1 MKKNT
6 LNKKNLLILIV
17 IIAIVA
23 VIGIIIN
30 ANSKGTPK
38 ELKEVSD
45 YVKNNYLNEA
55 TLSLIQSGVDNAQN
69 KMSTAIISIKRDN
82 GSKLKKISE
91 QDVAKRYKELFDEDL
106 KIEEPS
112 FMLPNGYAYNYD
124 DKTFDLFVEV
134 GEELTEDDL
143 KIDAIPEQQTGTF
156 KVITSC
162 TKVKKNEY
170 EVCFEERKV
179 KNASEFLSYAME
191 HQELGWDT
199 AKLDEMTQKEE
210 NTEDTEYLQNLI
222 NDGNMSELTTVNKS
236 GKITVKKDKNN
247 YSIEKYEAN

>member
-55 TLSLIQSGVDNAQN
+55 TLSLIQSGVDNAQD
-69 KMSTAIISIKRDN
+69 KMNTAIISINRYN

-91 QDVAKRYKELFDEDL
+91 HDVSKKYKELFDEDL
-106 KIEEPS
+106 KIEEPY
-112 FMLPNGYAYNYD
+112 GYAYNYD

-222 NDGNMSELTTVNKS
+222 NDGNMSELTTVNRT

>member
-1 MKKNT
+1 MKKQAKQNR
-6 LNKKNLLILIV
+6 ILIAV
-17 IIAIVA
+17 IIIVL
-23 VIGIIIN
+23 IIIVTVI
-30 ANSKGTPK
+30 AINSNNKGK
-38 ELKEVSD
+38 NDLAKVEE
-45 YVKNNYLNEA
+45 YVGNNYLKNEI
-55 TLSLIQSGVDNAQN
+55 LNSLENGKTSQD
-69 KMSTAIISIKRDN
+69 KMNTAIISINRDN

-134 GEELTEDDL
+134 GEELTEGDL

-222 NDGNMSELTTVNKS
+222 NDGNMSELTTVNRT
-236 GKITVKKDKNN
+236 GKITVKNNKNN

>member
-1 MKKNT
+1 MKKQA
-6 LNKKNLLILIV
+6 KQKRILIAV
-17 IIAIVA
+17 IIIVLITIITVIAI
-23 VIGIIIN
+23 
-30 ANSKGTPK
+30 NSNNNRKN
-38 ELKEVSD
+38 ELAKVEE
-45 YVKNNYLNEA
+45 YVGNNYLKNEI
-55 TLSLIQSGVDNAQN
+55 LNSLENGKTSQD
-69 KMSTAIISIKRDN
+69 KMNTAIISINRDN

-91 QDVAKRYKELFDEDL
+91 HDVAKKYKELFDEDL

-222 NDGNMSELTTVNKS
+222 NDGNMSELTTVNRT
-236 GKITVKKDKNN
+236 GKITVKKNKNN

>member
-1 MKKNT
+1 MKKQA
-6 LNKKNLLILIV
+6 KQKRILIAV
-17 IIAIVA
+17 IIIVL
-23 VIGIIIN
+23 IIIVTVI
-30 ANSKGTPK
+30 AINSNNKGK
-38 ELKEVSD
+38 NDLAKVEE
-45 YVKNNYLNEA
+45 YVGNNYLKNEI
-55 TLSLIQSGVDNAQN
+55 LNSLENGKTSQD
-69 KMSTAIISIKRDN
+69 KMNTAIISINRDN

-222 NDGNMSELTTVNKS
+222 NDDNMSELTTVNKS
-236 GKITVKKDKNN
+236 GKITVKKNKNN
-247 YSIEKYEAN
+247 YSIEKYETN

>member
-1 MKKNT
+1 M
-6 LNKKNLLILIV
+6 
-17 IIAIVA
+17 
-23 VIGIIIN
+23 
-30 ANSKGTPK
+30 
-38 ELKEVSD
+38 
-45 YVKNNYLNEA
+45 
-55 TLSLIQSGVDNAQN
+55 
-69 KMSTAIISIKRDN
+69 
-82 GSKLKKISE
+82 
-91 QDVAKRYKELFDEDL
+91 
-106 KIEEPS
+106 
-112 FMLPNGYAYNYD
+112 
-124 DKTFDLFVEV
+124 FVEV
-134 GEELTEDDL
+134 GEEFTEDDL

-179 KNASEFLSYAME
+179 KNANEFLSYAME

-222 NDGNMSELTTVNKS
+222 NEGNMSELTTVNRT

>member
-1 MKKNT
+1 MKKQAKQNR
-6 LNKKNLLILIV
+6 ILIAV
-17 IIAIVA
+17 IIIVL
-23 VIGIIIN
+23 IIIVTVI
-30 ANSKGTPK
+30 AINSNNKGK
-38 ELKEVSD
+38 NDLAKVEE
-45 YVKNNYLNEA
+45 YVGNNYLKNEI
-55 TLSLIQSGVDNAQN
+55 LNSLENGKTSQD
-69 KMSTAIISIKRDN
+69 KMNTAIISINRDN

-134 GEELTEDDL
+134 GEELTEGDL

-179 KNASEFLSYAME
+179 KNASEFLSYVME

-236 GKITVKKDKNN
+236 GKITVKKNKNN

>member
-1 MKKNT
+1 MKKQA
-6 LNKKNLLILIV
+6 KQKRILIAV
-17 IIAIVA
+17 IIIVLITIITVIAI
-23 VIGIIIN
+23 
-30 ANSKGTPK
+30 NSNNNRKN
-38 ELKEVSD
+38 ELAKVEE
-45 YVKNNYLNEA
+45 YVGNNYLKNEI
-55 TLSLIQSGVDNAQN
+55 LNSLENGKTSQD
-69 KMSTAIISIKRDN
+69 KMNTAIISINRDN

-91 QDVAKRYKELFDEDL
+91 HDVAKKYKELFDEDL

-112 FMLPNGYAYNYD
+112 FMLPTGYAYNYD

-222 NDGNMSELTTVNKS
+222 NDGNMSELTTVNRT
-236 GKITVKKDKNN
+236 GKITVKKNKNN

>member
-1 MKKNT
+1 MKKQA
-6 LNKKNLLILIV
+6 KQKRILIAV
-17 IIAIVA
+17 IIIVL
-23 VIGIIIN
+23 IIIVTVI
-30 ANSKGTPK
+30 AINSNNNGKNDLAK
-38 ELKEVSD
+38 IEE
-45 YVKNNYLNEA
+45 YVRNNYLKNEI
-55 TLSLIQSGVDNAQN
+55 LNSLENGKTSQD
-69 KMSTAIISIKRDN
+69 KMNTAIISINRDN

-91 QDVAKRYKELFDEDL
+91 QDVVKRYKELFDEDL

-222 NDGNMSELTTVNKS
+222 NDGNMSELTTVNRT
-236 GKITVKKDKNN
+236 GKITVKKNKNN
-247 YSIEKYEAN
+247 YSIEKYETN

>member
-1 MKKNT
+1 MKKQA
-6 LNKKNLLILIV
+6 KQKRILIAV
-17 IIAIVA
+17 IIIVLITIITVIAI
-23 VIGIIIN
+23 
-30 ANSKGTPK
+30 NSNNNRKN
-38 ELKEVSD
+38 ELAKVEE
-45 YVKNNYLNEA
+45 YVGNNYLKNEI
-55 TLSLIQSGVDNAQN
+55 LNSLENGKTSQD
-69 KMSTAIISIKRDN
+69 KMNTAIISINRDN

-91 QDVAKRYKELFDEDL
+91 QDVAKKYKELFDEDL

-134 GEELTEDDL
+134 GEELTEEDL

-210 NTEDTEYLQNLI
+210 NTENTEYLQNLI
-222 NDGNMSELTTVNKS
+222 NDGNMSELTTVNRT
-236 GKITVKKDKNN
+236 GKINVKKNKNN
-247 YSIEKYEAN
+247 YSIEKYETN

>member
-1 MKKNT
+1 MKKNI
-6 LNKKNLLILIV
+6 LNKKNLLVLIV

-23 VIGIIIN
+23 VIGI
-30 ANSKGTPK
+30 NSKVTSK

-55 TLSLIQSGVDNAQN
+55 TVSLIQSGVSSTQD
-69 KMSTAIISIKRDN
+69 KMNTAIISINRDN

-91 QDVAKRYKELFDEDL
+91 KDVAKKYKELFGEEM

-162 TKVKKNEY
+162 TKIGKKQY
-170 EVCFEERKV
+170 EVCFEERRIKSA
-179 KNASEFLSYAME
+179 NEFLNYAME

-210 NTEDTEYLQNLI
+210 NTEDTEYLQKLI
-222 NDGNMSELTTVNKS
+222 NDGNMSNLTTVNKS
-236 GKITVKKDKNN
+236 GKITVKKNKNN
-247 YSIEKYEAN
+247 YYIEKYETN